1 MRSKKVSN
9 YNLYRI
15 GQQRGIAKKMT
26 TLIFDPA
33 VNWLP
38 PGYVISTS
46 AEIPDSSSPTHDNS
60 ITDEVEIGLLNT
72 FITVGN
78 YSSRSV

>member
-15 GQQRGIAKKMT
+15 GKSFGLPGKMT
-26 TLIFDPA
+26 SLIFDPA

-38 PGYVISTS
+38 TGYMVGKSTGV
-46 AEIPDSSSPTHDNS
+46 DSDSEELSE
-60 ITDEVEIGLLNT
+60 DEVEIGKLK
-72 FITVGN
+72 F
-78 YSSRSV
+78 